1 MKSLC
6 ISCLIVFSFSS
17 LHAQTYMTVGT
28 TTLEVDTLASGLDIP
43 WEIIWGPDN
52 FIWMTERRGRVS
64 RVNPQT
70 GQVTVILNHQS
81 AVWQSS
87 ESGMLGMALH
97 PDFASSPYVYIA
109 YTYGTSST
117 NAKEKI
123 VRFEYN
129 GTNLINETTLL
140 DNIPA
145 NSTHIGCRI
154 LFLPDGTLLFTTGDA
169 QNQPSS
175 QDMNSLA
182 GKVLRMNQDGTI
194 PDNNPYGSSSYV
206 YANGLRNTQGM
217 VLLDNG
223 RIFLSEH
230 GPNTDDEFMELHS
243 GRNYGW
249 PNVHGFCTTTSEIQ
263 FCADSNVVEPL
274 LAWTPTIAPSDLI
287 YYENPLFPEWDG
299 RFLMT
304 VLKDKML
311 VAIEL
316 NEDMDEVVAETQY
329 LNNMFGR
336 LRDICVGPNKEI
348 YLATNGPFWSNTQ
361 PNTHTIV
368 RLRPIVSG
376 VGLSDNVLPTLV
388 VYPNPSKGTFKI
400 TASNGSTVFNQ
411 VIIRDLSGRVV
422 ASYDNISAN
431 AEIQLNNT
439 PSGIY
444 FVEVELNG
452 IVIVERLV
460 IQ

>member
-1 MKSLC
+1 MKHILLAFTLVVLSGYAKTQSQ
-6 ISCLIVFSFSS
+6 ITI
-17 LHAQTYMTVGT
+17 GT
-28 TTLEVDTLASGLDIP
+28 TTLQVDTLASGLDIP
-43 WEIIWGPDN
+43 WEILWGPDDY
-52 FIWMTERRGRVS
+52 IWMTERRGRVS
-64 RVNPQT
+64 RVNPEN

-81 AVWQSS
+81 AVWQNS

-97 PDFASSPYVYIA
+97 PDFENSPYVYIA
-109 YTYGTSST
+109 YTYGTSSS

-129 GTNLINETTLL
+129 GTNLVQETTLL

-154 LFLPDGTLLFTTGDA
+154 LFMPDGTLLFTTGDA

-175 QDMNSLA
+175 QDLGALS
-182 GKVLRMNQDGTI
+182 GKVLRMNPDGSI
-194 PDNNPYGSSSYV
+194 PADNPYGPDSYV

-230 GPNTDDEFMELHS
+230 GPNTDDEFMELLP

-249 PNVHGFCTTTSEIQ
+249 PNVHGFCTSTSEIQ

-274 LAWTPTIAPSDLI
+274 IAWTPTIAPSDLI
-287 YYENPLFPEWDG
+287 FYENPFFPEWDG
-299 RFLMT
+299 KFLMT
-304 VLKDKML
+304 VLKDRML
-311 VAIEL
+311 VAIEM
-316 NEDMDEVVAETQY
+316 NEDMDDVVTQTQY
-329 LNNMFGR
+329 LNNMYGR

-348 YLATNGPFWSNTQ
+348 YLATNGQFWSNTQ

-368 RLRPIVSG
+368 RLRPISSG
-376 VGLSDNVLPTLV
+376 VGLNGEYLTKLVL
-388 VYPNPSKGTFKI
+388 YPNPSKGTFKI
-400 TASNGSTVFNQ
+400 TASNGTSVFNQ
-411 VIIRDLSGRVV
+411 VVVRDLSGRVV
-422 ASYDNISAN
+422 ANFENVAAN
-431 AEIQLNNT
+431 SEILFGNT
-439 PSGIY
+439 PAGVY
-444 FVEVELNG
+444 FVEVETDG
-452 IVIVERLV
+452 VVILERLV

>member
-1 MKSLC
+1 MKSLS
-6 ISCLIVFSFSS
+6 IAFLLIFSCSSFHS
-17 LHAQTYMTVGT
+17 QTFIQVGT
-28 TTLEVDTLASGLDIP
+28 TTLQVDTLASGLDIP
-43 WEIIWGPDN
+43 WEILWGPDN

-64 RVNPQT
+64 RVNPET

-81 AVWQSS
+81 SVWQNS

-97 PDFASSPYVYIA
+97 PDFENSPYVYIA
-109 YTYGTSST
+109 YTYGTSSS

-129 GTNLINETTLL
+129 GTNLVQETTLL

-154 LFLPDGTLLFTTGDA
+154 LFMPDGTLLFTTGDA

-175 QDMNSLA
+175 QDLGALS

-194 PDNNPYGSSSYV
+194 PEDNPYGPNSYV
-206 YANGLRNTQGM
+206 YASGFRNTQGM

-230 GPNTDDEFMELHS
+230 GPNTDDEFMELLP

-249 PNVHGFCTTTSEIQ
+249 PNVHGFCTSAAEIQ

-274 LAWTPTIAPSDLI
+274 IAWTPTIAPSDLI
-287 YYENPLFPEWDG
+287 FYENPFFPEWDG
-299 RFLMT
+299 KFLMT
-304 VLKDKML
+304 VLKDRML
-311 VAIEL
+311 VAIEM
-316 NEDMDEVVAETQY
+316 NEDMDDVVAQTQY
-329 LNNMFGR
+329 LNNMYGR

-348 YLATNGPFWSNTQ
+348 YLATNGQFWSNSS

-368 RLRPIVSG
+368 RLTPPFSG
-376 VGLSDNVLPTLV
+376 VGLDANELPKLLV
-388 VYPNPSKGTFKI
+388 FPNPSKGTFKI
-400 TASNGSTVFNQ
+400 ASSNGNAVFNR
-411 VIIRDLSGRVV
+411 VVVRDLSGRVV
-422 ASYDNISAN
+422 ANFENIATN

-439 PSGIY
+439 PAGVY
-444 FVEVELNG
+444 FVEVEVNG
-452 IVIVERLV
+452 AIVIERLV